1 MKLVKRSSNK
11 KEELCNLNFSNVTLK
26 AGNKVILNN
35 ESLCIDYSNII
46 LLKGEIGSGK
56 STILKA
62 IAGVCE
68 VEQGSII
75 NTCSGHITSSIY
87 IHSQPEL
94 NFLTG
99 YIKDE
104 LSILGIEDYEPFK
117 EYINESVYELNGGAL
132 KKISLLMALH
142 ISQGRI
148 ILADEP
154 LDMLDD
160 TQAENLAKIIIEYSK
175 KIPFI
180 IATHDTYFDEYADG
194 VIYL

>member
-1 MKLVKRSSNK
+1 MDIKYINK
-11 KEELCNLNFSNVTLK
+11 SAEKYNLIFNNVTLK

-35 ESLCIDYSNII
+35 DNINI
-46 LLKGEIGSGK
+46 KYENIVLLKGRIGSGK
-56 STILKA
+56 SSILKA
-62 IAGVCE
+62 IAGIYNLSNGEIISLCNNE
-68 VEQGSII
+68 KVEA
-75 NTCSGHITSSIY
+75 IY

-104 LSILGIEDYEPFK
+104 LKILGIKDYAPFEK
-117 EYINESVYELNGGAL
+117 YINKSVYELSGGAL

-142 ISQGRI
+142 ISNGRI

-160 TQAENLAKIIIEYSK
+160 IEAKNLAETIIEYSK
-175 KIPFI
+175 IIPFI
-180 IATHDTYFDEYADG
+180 IATHDIYFDNFAD
-194 VIYL
+194 ILINL

>member
-1 MKLVKRSSNK
+1 MTLTQINQENQDYRLIFDSI
-11 KEELCNLNFSNVTLK
+11 TLK
-26 AGNKVILNN
+26 AGNKIILEN
-35 ESLCIDYSNII
+35 ESANITYSRMVII
-46 LLKGEIGSGK
+46 KGRIGSGK

-62 IAGVCE
+62 IAG
-68 VEQGSII
+68 IHKL
-75 NTCSGHITSSIY
+75 TCGQIHSYNKNNENIGAIY

-104 LSILGIEDYEPFK
+104 LKILGIKDYTPFEK
-117 EYINESVYELNGGAL
+117 YLNKSIYELSGGAL

-142 ISQGRI
+142 ISNGRI
-148 ILADEP
+148 ILSDEP

-160 TQAENLAKIIIEYSK
+160 MEAESLSQVIKEYSK

-180 IATHDTYFDEYADG
+180 IATHDKYFDNTAD
-194 VIYL
+194 VLITL